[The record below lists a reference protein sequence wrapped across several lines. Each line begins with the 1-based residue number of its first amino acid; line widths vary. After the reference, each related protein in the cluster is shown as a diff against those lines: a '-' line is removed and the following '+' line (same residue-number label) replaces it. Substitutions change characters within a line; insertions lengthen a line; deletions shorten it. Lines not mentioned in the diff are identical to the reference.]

1 MYWMTV
7 TLYFL
12 QSSQNWLAENLLRR
26 AIVAPSKKH
35 RKHQGGSTEKK
46 KISPMRSFQMN
57 EIQRVECLFHLMQS
71 IMEMC
76 FHPCEPPMCGR
87 GADARGIILIQSRCP
102 SGAYKVDV
110 RKKDPRKWG
119 GERALSSVPMTILP
133 CVAKHVI
140 T

>member
-1 MYWMTV
+1 
-7 TLYFL
+7 
-12 QSSQNWLAENLLRR
+12 
-26 AIVAPSKKH
+26 
-35 RKHQGGSTEKK
+35 
-46 KISPMRSFQMN
+46 MN
-57 EIQRVECLFHLMQS
+57 EIQRVDCLFHLMQS

-76 FHPCEPPMCGR
+76 FHPFEPPMCGR

-119 GERALSSVPMTILP
+119 GERALSLVPMTILP
-133 CVAKHVI
+133 CVARHVI